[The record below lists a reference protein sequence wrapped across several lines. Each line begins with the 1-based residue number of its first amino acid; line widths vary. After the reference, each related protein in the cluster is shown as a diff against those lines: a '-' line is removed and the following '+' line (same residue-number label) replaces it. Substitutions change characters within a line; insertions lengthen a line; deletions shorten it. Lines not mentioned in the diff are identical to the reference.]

1 VPEEAISSTSSGIP
15 RGLMNLGNTCFV
27 NSICQVLFSVADL
40 QPLFDQNDPISVTL
54 NVLKSEIYASQQ
66 TPVCPD
72 YLFAQMC
79 ALPQFAR
86 WPRDDQQDAHD
97 FLLWL
102 LQKLHTEHVLHGS
115 CDVSREGIG
124 HTSTTQDD
132 EDHSPVTDLI
142 NGRFTITYRCVQCS
156 YKSVKYDRFR
166 CVNVYLDSRETVIEE
181 ADYITDKACE
191 QCHALQTKCT
201 TYMTQCPNILFVL
214 FVRFNGL
221 VKNNKSMKIAAE
233 VITKNKSR
241 YKLMAIV
248 NHNGRTL
255 DTGHYTALIRQN
267 NTWYKCN
274 DTDVVK
280 SSLPS
285 SSALAYILTYQKV
298 P

>member
-1 VPEEAISSTSSGIP
+1 VKI
-15 RGLMNLGNTCFV
+15 
-27 NSICQVLFSVADL
+27 
-40 QPLFDQNDPISVTL
+40 
-54 NVLKSEIYASQQ
+54 
-66 TPVCPD
+66 
-72 YLFAQMC
+72 
-79 ALPQFAR
+79 
-86 WPRDDQQDAHD
+86 
-97 FLLWL
+97 
-102 LQKLHTEHVLHGS
+102 HTKHVLHGY
-115 CDVSREGIG
+115 CDMSREGIG

-132 EDHSPVTDLI
+132 EAHLPVTDLI
-142 NGRFTITYRCVQCS
+142 NGRFTITYRCTQCS

-181 ADYITDKACE
+181 ADYATDKASE

-201 TYMTQCPNILFVL
+201 RYMTQCPNILFVL
-214 FVRFNGL
+214 LVRFNCL

-274 DTDVVK
+274 DTNVV
-280 SSLPS
+280 
-285 SSALAYILTYQKV
+285 
-298 P
+298 

>member
-1 VPEEAISSTSSGIP
+1 
-15 RGLMNLGNTCFV
+15 MNLGNTCFA

-54 NVLKSEIYASQQ
+54 NVLKSEVYASEQ

-72 YLFAQMC
+72 YLFA
-79 ALPQFAR
+79 LPQFAR
-86 WPRDDQQDAHD
+86 WPRNDQQDAHD

-102 LQKLHTEHVLHGS
+102 LQKLHAEHVLHGS

-124 HTSTTQDD
+124 HMTSATQDD
-132 EDHSPVTDLI
+132 EGHSPVTDLI
-142 NGRFTITYRCVQCS
+142 NGRFTITYQCVQCS
-156 YKSVKYDRFR
+156 YKSVKCDRFR

-181 ADYITDKACE
+181 GDYMTDKACE
-191 QCHALQTKCT
+191 QCRALQTKCT
-201 TYMTQCPNILFVL
+201 TSMTQCPNILFVL

-233 VITKNKSR
+233 VITKNNSR

-255 DTGHYTALIRQN
+255 ETGHYTALIHRN

-285 SSALAYILTYQKV
+285 SSALAYILMYKKV